1 MPYARRSFKHLNDSA
16 QQFRSNAESVLT
28 KITSDDSSSDYYD
41 KTGKEAK
48 TQHDIGQNE
57 AEFHGHSSEA
67 GFLERM
73 RDKLGDGIDIS
84 RASLD
89 KADKYSLPGPRL
101 FDFTPSP
108 ARLASLPSK
117 ERTQELVDIA
127 LDAFPFLCVIH
138 RPNFDYHLDIIYALK
153 PGDYDTAEARFLPLL
168 YSIMALGSL
177 FVDIDK
183 EGCSREQSTAQG

>member
-1 MPYARRSFKHLNDSA
+1 
-16 QQFRSNAESVLT
+16 VVT
-28 KITSDDSSSDYYD
+28 KITSDDSSSDYYEER
-41 KTGKEAK
+41 GKKAK
-48 TQHDIGQNE
+48 TRHAIGQTE
-57 AEFHGHSSEA
+57 VEFHGHSSEA

-89 KADKYSLPGPRL
+89 KADKRSLPGPRL
-101 FDFTPSP
+101 FDFTTSP
-108 ARLASLPSK
+108 ASLASLPSK
-117 ERTQELVDIA
+117 ERAQELVDIA

-138 RPNFDYHLDIIYALK
+138 RPNFDYRLNLIYALK
-153 PGDYDTAEARFLPLL
+153 PEDYDAAGARFLPLL

-177 FVDIDK
+177 FADIDK